1 MRYTDIYKTD
11 TTNGIGI
18 RVVLW
23 TSGCS
28 HHCYQCHNPQTWS
41 PDNGMPYTEETVA
54 EIISA
59 LDKSYIDG
67 ITLSGGDPLFDGN
80 LEDIFELVK
89 KIRTE
94 LPNKTIWIYSGFT
107 WEQIHDKYSNE
118 QIAQRMELR
127 KNIVEL
133 CDVFVDGKFELD
145 KKNIR
150 LKYCGSENQK
160 VIDVQKTLK
169 ENKIILFD

>member
-1 MRYTDIYKTD
+1 MNYTDIYKND

-28 HHCYQCHNPQTWS
+28 HHCKECHNPQTWS
-41 PDNGMPYTEETVA
+41 PTHGFPYTEETEK
-54 EIISA
+54 EIINA
-59 LDKSYIDG
+59 INKPYIDG
-67 ITLSGGDPLFDGN
+67 ITLSGGDPLYEGN
-80 LEDIFELVK
+80 LETIYALVK
-89 KIRTE
+89 KIKNE

-107 WEQIHDKYSNE
+107 WEQIFDGDTP
-118 QIAQRMELR
+118 QMILR
-127 KNIVEL
+127 KNIIEL
-133 CDVFVDGKFELD
+133 CDVFVDGLFD
-145 KKNIR
+145 INKKNIR

-169 ENKIILFD
+169 EKNIILFD

>member
-1 MRYTDIYKTD
+1 MHYTDIYKTD
-11 TTNGIGI
+11 TTNGTGV

-28 HHCYQCHNPQTWS
+28 HHCKDCHNPQTWS
-41 PDNGMPYTEETVA
+41 PTHGKLFTQETID
-54 EIISA
+54 EILSA

-67 ITLSGGDPLFDGN
+67 ITLSGGDPLYSGN
-80 LEDIFELVK
+80 LNEIFNLI
-89 KIRTE
+89 KIIRE
-94 LPNKTIWIYSGFT
+94 KLPTKTIWIYSGFT
-107 WEQIHDKYSNE
+107 WEELHVKTSDSDTI
-118 QIAQRMELR
+118 LR

-133 CDVFVDGKFELD
+133 CDVFVDGKFELE

-160 VIDVQKTLK
+160 VINVPQTLK
-169 ENKIILFD
+169 ENKIILY

>member
-1 MRYTDIYKTD
+1 MHYTDIYKTD
-11 TTNGIGI
+11 TTNGTGV

-28 HHCYQCHNPQTWS
+28 HHCNDCPNPQTWS
-41 PDNGMPYTEETVA
+41 PTHGNLFTQETID
-54 EIISA
+54 EILSA

-67 ITLSGGDPLFDGN
+67 ITLSGGDPLYSGN
-80 LEDIFELVK
+80 LNEIFNLI
-89 KIRTE
+89 KIIRE
-94 LPNKTIWIYSGFT
+94 KLPTKTIWIYSGFT
-107 WEQIHDKYSNE
+107 WEELHVKTSDSDTI
-118 QIAQRMELR
+118 LR

-133 CDVFVDGKFELD
+133 CDVFVDGKFELE

-160 VIDVQKTLK
+160 VINVPQTLK
-169 ENKIILFD
+169 ENKIILY

>member
-1 MRYTDIYKTD
+1 MYYTDIYKTD
-11 TTNGIGI
+11 TTNGTGV

-28 HHCYQCHNPQTWS
+28 HHCKDCHNPQTWS
-41 PDNGMPYTEETVA
+41 PTHGKPFTQETID
-54 EIISA
+54 EILTA

-67 ITLSGGDPLFDGN
+67 ITLSGGDPLYSGN
-80 LEDIFELVK
+80 L
-89 KIRTE
+89 TE
-94 LPNKTIWIYSGFT
+94 ILNLIKTIKEKLPTKTIWIYSGFT
-107 WEQIHDKYSNE
+107 WEELHINTSDTDT
-118 QIAQRMELR
+118 ILR

-133 CDVFVDGKFELD
+133 CDVFVDGKFELE

-160 VIDVQKTLK
+160 VINVPETLK
-169 ENKIILFD
+169 ENKIILY